1 MKLSFIN
8 EFIRFLILICSFC
21 LLFISMNT
29 FSVSE
34 SNHED
39 KNLKTFLQDINNENK
54 FDETEKDKSGFIV
67 QNIHMIGG
75 LLSSSSSQLTE
86 QATSYALGRLNGT
99 INSEAQKWLSQFGT
113 AKVNLSLD
121 RKGKLDNSSI
131 DLLLPLYDNK
141 ADWLFFSQLG
151 YRNKDSRHTVNLGL
165 GGRYF
170 TSGWMYGLNT
180 FFDHDVTGRNKRL
193 GLGGEAWTD
202 YLKFSANAYLR
213 LSKWRKSLKEENWE
227 ERPANGFDL
236 NGEFFLPAYPNLGGK
251 LSYEQYFG
259 DNVTLFNRDTKQ
271 KNPALAKV
279 GLSYTPVPLITMG
292 VDYRHSSGGHSEARF
307 QASLNYRFGVP
318 FSVQLSPDNVAP
330 MRTLAGSRYDLVE
343 RNNNIVLDH
352 RVQSPDIDVFP
363 KETLYGNGK
372 DTYTYR
378 ILVIDP
384 NSGTP
389 LPNHRLEKVIWGF
402 ENDRLPRKDLHFKD
416 IRTTT
421 DNEGYL
427 TASLVSNVGV
437 DDIIAKVNVT
447 IDANKSYSI
456 VAKTPVNFKAV
467 SQAAG
472 LKLISPDSHAIYV
485 YTNETTDERGRKKPY
500 NVFNNLMIN
509 LTKEASKP
517 EDLPEHIAGDKERV
531 TYESSTNLVKID
543 HAGNITF
550 PAEHFSASKEA
561 TVIATVTDS
570 DTGAKYAYEYTFNP
584 QRYVFSPE
592 VGYVELRNNFGN
604 GKCETLGSNYSWSR
618 KAISLT
624 EKDIVGSTS
633 TDSASL
639 KNEYLGFPGFGVL
652 PDDEKIKVAVDEKSS
667 EFILYY
673 YDKNTEKGEDKTDT
687 NPNHF
692 GRLLCKLVD

>member
-1 MKLSFIN
+1 
-8 EFIRFLILICSFC
+8 
-21 LLFISMNT
+21 MNT

-34 SNHED
+34 SNREN

-54 FDETEKDKSGFIV
+54 FDETEKDKSGIII
-67 QNIHMIGG
+67 QNIQMIGG

-227 ERPANGFDL
+227 ERPANGFDI

-259 DNVTLFNRDTKQ
+259 DNVTLFNRNTKQ
-271 KNPALAKV
+271 KNPAFAKV

-292 VDYRHSSGGHSEARF
+292 VDYRYGRGGHSEARF

-318 FSVQLSPDNVAP
+318 FSAQLSPDNVAP

-378 ILVIDP
+378 ILIIDP
-384 NSGTP
+384 NSGKP

-500 NVFNNLMIN
+500 NVFNNLMIK

-531 TYESSTNLVKID
+531 TYESSSNLVKID

-550 PAEHFSASKEA
+550 PAEHFNAS
-561 TVIATVTDS
+561 T
-570 DTGAKYAYEYTFNP
+570 
-584 QRYVFSPE
+584 
-592 VGYVELRNNFGN
+592 
-604 GKCETLGSNYSWSR
+604 
-618 KAISLT
+618 
-624 EKDIVGSTS
+624 
-633 TDSASL
+633 
-639 KNEYLGFPGFGVL
+639 
-652 PDDEKIKVAVDEKSS
+652 
-667 EFILYY
+667 
-673 YDKNTEKGEDKTDT
+673 
-687 NPNHF
+687 
-692 GRLLCKLVD
+692 